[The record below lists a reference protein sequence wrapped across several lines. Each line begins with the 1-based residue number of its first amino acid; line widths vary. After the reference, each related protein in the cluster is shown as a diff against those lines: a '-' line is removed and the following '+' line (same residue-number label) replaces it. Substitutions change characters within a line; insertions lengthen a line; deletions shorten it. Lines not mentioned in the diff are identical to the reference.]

1 MKHHRIKRSQPSC
14 RQRTARLHL
23 PHLAPDDALLLVSV
37 LQRAIDAIWRAHGNE
52 MVEVFIES
60 ADTMP
65 HQRTAQLTMPLSDS
79 DIAL

>member
-1 MKHHRIKRSQPSC
+1 MKHHRAKRSQPDC

-52 MVEVFIES
+52 MVEATIES

-65 HQRTAQLTMPLSDS
+65 QQRTAQLTMPLPDP
-79 DIAL
+79 DIAF